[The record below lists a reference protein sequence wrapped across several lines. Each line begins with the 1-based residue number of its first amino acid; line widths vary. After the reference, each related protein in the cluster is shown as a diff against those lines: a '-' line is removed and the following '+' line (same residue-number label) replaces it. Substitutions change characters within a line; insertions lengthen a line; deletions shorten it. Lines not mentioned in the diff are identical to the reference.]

1 MINLII
7 INILKSGIY
16 DNRTMCHDSYHFHV
30 TLLNMMEEQK
40 CCPCL
45 PDLPQTISNVD
56 LSLYKIFDQTFEKI
70 VSIFFYF
77 CLVYVSSFNI

>member
-16 DNRTMCHDSYHFHV
+16 DNRTMCHDSFHFHV
-30 TLLNMMEEQK
+30 TLLNRMEGQK

-45 PDLPQTISNVD
+45 PDLPQTLALKDI
-56 LSLYKIFDQTFEKI
+56 Q
-70 VSIFFYF
+70 
-77 CLVYVSSFNI
+77 C